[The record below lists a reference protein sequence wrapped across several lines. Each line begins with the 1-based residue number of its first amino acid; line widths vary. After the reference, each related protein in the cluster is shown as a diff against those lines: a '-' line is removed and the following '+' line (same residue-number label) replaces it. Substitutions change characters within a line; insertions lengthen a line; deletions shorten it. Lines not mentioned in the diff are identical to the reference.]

1 MQPFFCVQNREI
13 SNQMNQIQNPNV
25 TNVQTSLFCNN
36 AVSRTSFSY
45 NGNNVEFRLTE
56 NVMLNATQMA
66 KPFGKKA
73 INWLRLPST
82 KAFLL
87 ALVQSKARCENLTLK
102 NQSEATQ
109 INSVYHSYYGGLVIG
124 QHGGANPGTW
134 MHEDVAIEFARW
146 LNPKFAIW
154 CNDRIKEILRGGK
167 PLPVPAKQPKAPA
180 KALAQQVTIDG
191 MPIVEYMRIKTKSIA
206 DNVKKTTELYSQN
219 IGAPGIMQFT
229 WSDSSTVEQNV
240 KNFMALANN
249 NIVTATRLYYE
260 SERKNR
266 MYKNMHSDLQ
276 QIVNMLYD
284 KYNIL
289 PQ

>member
-1 MQPFFCVQNREI
+1 
-13 SNQMNQIQNPNV
+13 MNQIQNPNV
-25 TNVQTSLFCNN
+25 TNVQTSLFCNS
-36 AVSRTSFSY
+36 AVTRTSFNY
-45 NGNNVEFRLTE
+45 NGNAVEFRLTE
-56 NVMLNATQMA
+56 SVMINAAQMA
-66 KPFGKKA
+66 KPFGKKPTH
-73 INWLRLPST
+73 WLRLDST

-87 ALVQSKARCENLTLK
+87 ALQKSKLQNRNLTEIQGDSK
-102 NQSEATQ
+102 QE

-191 MPIVEYMRIKTKSIA
+191 MPIVEYMRLKTKAIA

-229 WSDSSTVEQNV
+229 WSDSSSIEQNV

>member
-1 MQPFFCVQNREI
+1 
-13 SNQMNQIQNPNV
+13 MNQIQTSNV
-25 TNVQTSLFCNN
+25 TNVQTSLFCSN

-56 NVMLNATQMA
+56 NVMVNATQMA
-66 KPFGKKA
+66 KPFGKKPSK
-73 INWLRLPST
+73 WLELPST
-82 KAFLL
+82 KSFLL
-87 ALVQSKARCENLTLK
+87 ALVQSKAVSDFRTLK
-102 NQSEATQ
+102 ENRQV
-109 INSVYHSYYGGLVIG
+109 IGVYNSYYGGLVIG
-124 QHGGANPGTW
+124 QNGGAKPGTW

-180 KALAQQVTIDG
+180 KALAQQVTIEG
-191 MPIVEYMRIKTKSIA
+191 MPIVEYMRLKTKSIA

-229 WSDSSTVEQNV
+229 WSDSSSIEQNV

>member
-1 MQPFFCVQNREI
+1 MI
-13 SNQMNQIQNPNV
+13 STKESNV

-36 AVSRTSFSY
+36 AVSRTSFNY
-45 NGNNVEFRLTE
+45 NGQNVEFRLTE

-66 KPFGKKA
+66 KPFGKKPKD
-73 INWLRLPST
+73 WLKTGPT
-82 KAFLL
+82 KAFLN
-87 ALVQSKARCENLTLK
+87 ALQQSKGNIIPLK
-102 NQSEATQ
+102 NQGEATE
-109 INSVYHSYYGGLVIG
+109 INSTYHSYYGGLVIG

-167 PLPVPAKQPKAPA
+167 PLPVPAKQVKAPA

-191 MPIVEYMRIKTKSIA
+191 MPIVEYMRLKTKSIA

-229 WSDSSTVEQNV
+229 WSDSSSIEQNV